1 MSDISSKLDQRLKP
15 ILDLLHKHEL
25 VDSLVRQQQAPRKR
39 LVEDLVHRQHLAQIA
54 NALGRLHAADIAHLL
69 ERLRP
74 DDRLLIWSQVSD
86 EHGGDVL
93 WDVNDT
99 VAEALI
105 EQTRPERL
113 VAMCRHMDPDDLA
126 YVAELLPEDIRDEVY
141 AGIDPEDRHWVA
153 VAERYPEDTVGH
165 LMTPELLAVPE
176 SVTVKETLKTI
187 RRLGELP
194 EQMDRVFVT
203 DGRGRLT
210 GSFALTELF
219 LHPLRTPVNRFMDR
233 EPVSFYADSPAARAA
248 LAFERYDLISAP
260 VLDAK
265 DKLIGRL
272 TVDHVMDF
280 VREEAEEDALL
291 REGLRGDE
299 DLFAPVLSSARRRW
313 LWLGLNLF
321 TAFVASRVIGVFEG
335 TIEQLV
341 ALATLMPIVAS
352 IGGNTGNQTV
362 ALFIRGL
369 ALHHIKSDNVGY
381 LVGKEVGI
389 AAINGLIWGGVMGGV
404 TWLLYRD
411 PTLGMVMAAATL
423 LNLIVAA
430 LAGVAVPLFMH
441 RTGRD
446 PALGSSV
453 VLTFVTDSMGFFIFL
468 GLAAVLLV

>member
-1 MSDISSKLDQRLKP
+1 MSDSSSRLDRRLRP

-25 VDSLVRQQQAPRKR
+25 VDGLVRQQEAPRKQ
-39 LVEDLVHRQHLAQIA
+39 LVEDLVHRQHLAQIG
-54 NALGRLHAADIAHLL
+54 NALGKLHAADIAHLL

-74 DDRLLIWSQVSD
+74 DDRRLIWSQVSD

-93 WDVNDT
+93 WDVNDS
-99 VAEALI
+99 VAETLI
-105 EQTRPERL
+105 GQTRPDRL

-126 YVAELLPEDIRDEVY
+126 YVADLLPEDVREEVH
-141 AGIDPEDRHWVA
+141 AGIDPEDRRWVA
-153 VAERYPEDTVGH
+153 VAKHYPEDTVGH

-176 SVTVKETLKTI
+176 SVTVRETLKTI
-187 RRLGELP
+187 RRLGEVP

-203 DGRGRLT
+203 DARGRLT
-210 GSFALTELF
+210 GSFALTDLF
-219 LHPLRTPVNRFMDR
+219 LHPLRTPVARFMDR

-248 LAFERYDLISAP
+248 LAFERYDLVSAP
-260 VLDAK
+260 VLDSK

-299 DLFAPVLSSARRRW
+299 DLFAPVVSSARRRW

-321 TAFVASRVIGVFEG
+321 TAFLASRVIGVFQG

-369 ALHHIKSDNVGY
+369 ALHHIKNDNIGY

-389 AAINGLIWGGVMGGV
+389 AALNGLLWGSVMGLV
-404 TWLLYRD
+404 TGLLYRD
-411 PTLGMVMAAATL
+411 ETLGIVMAAATL
-423 LNLIVAA
+423 LNLMVAA
-430 LAGVAVPLFMH
+430 LAGVAVPLFMD
-441 RTGRD
+441 RAGRD

-453 VLTFVTDSMGFFIFL
+453 ILTFVTDSMGFFIFL
-468 GLAAVLLV
+468 GLAAILLV